1 VNVTPVLERHEIR
14 RRCNTPTVTVLVG
27 PIGTCGRVWRRWA
40 QEKNRSVV
48 TLTTLQQAEFRWLTA
63 LCTQCDLPRLALKA
77 VARRLG
83 WDGEAFGISW
93 NNKTSYERCRF
104 WETTYPDPVTPAL
117 RILCDLAATQDV
129 LPPHNLAQRL
139 LGEYADPLG
148 GLRDLFSL
156 VGSVCSVETWPTL
169 LLQPEAEVNLT
180 WLVNMAPIL
189 AQWVFQMP
197 TLAWAICVPP
207 ALWQSYLTLT
217 PESRSKA
224 LLREG
229 AVDCPPPSPHHF
241 AQVLAAAG
249 EQEHAQP
256 VAQLLAHHGADDLVL
271 DAAVQ
276 LVQATRTAAAPEQAR
291 SAAERFLYEFLQ
303 LLPETAGRWELNAS
317 LDVLFGSRPME
328 VDLLERSRRLVVEI
342 DGYYH
347 FQDSDHYRRDR
358 TKDFLLQKHGY
369 VVLRF
374 LAEDVLCHLE
384 QVRDRILE
392 ACRHF
397 SPGA

>member
-1 VNVTPVLERHEIR
+1 
-14 RRCNTPTVTVLVG
+14 
-27 PIGTCGRVWRRWA
+27 
-40 QEKNRSVV
+40 
-48 TLTTLQQAEFRWLTA
+48 
-63 LCTQCDLPRLALKA
+63 
-77 VARRLG
+77 
-83 WDGEAFGISW
+83 
-93 NNKTSYERCRF
+93 
-104 WETTYPDPVTPAL
+104 
-117 RILCDLAATQDV
+117 
-129 LPPHNLAQRL
+129 
-139 LGEYADPLG
+139 
-148 GLRDLFSL
+148 
-156 VGSVCSVETWPTL
+156 
-169 LLQPEAEVNLT
+169 
-180 WLVNMAPIL
+180 
-189 AQWVFQMP
+189 
-197 TLAWAICVPP
+197 
-207 ALWQSYLTLT
+207 
-217 PESRSKA
+217 
-224 LLREG
+224 
-229 AVDCPPPSPHHF
+229 
-241 AQVLAAAG
+241 LAAAG

-256 VAQLLAHHGADDLVL
+256 VAQLLAHHGADELVL

-347 FQDSDHYRRDR
+347 FRDSDHYRRDR